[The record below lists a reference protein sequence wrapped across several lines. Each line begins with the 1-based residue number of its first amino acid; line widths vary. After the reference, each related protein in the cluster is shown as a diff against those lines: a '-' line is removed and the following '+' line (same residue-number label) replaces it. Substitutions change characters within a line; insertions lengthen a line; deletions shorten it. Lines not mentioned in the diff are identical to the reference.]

1 MIDKNKDKNN
11 NIHPISED
19 EVLPRGEISLSKVKK
34 PAGDEAKVQE
44 KFKEKL
50 PEVLQI
56 DAAPNPGLRLLRT
69 EWLISAF
76 MGLSCMIAL
85 N

>member
-1 MIDKNKDKNN
+1 MIDKNEDKNN

-19 EVLPRGEISLSKVKK
+19 EVLPRREISLSKVKK

-44 KFKEKL
+44 KFKEML
-50 PEVLQI
+50 PEKFQI
-56 DAAPNPGLRLLRT
+56 DAAPNPGPRLLSV

-76 MGLSCMIAL
+76 MDLTCMIAL